1 MHDEAW
7 LDDAAAY
14 AAGALPP
21 AEAARVREH
30 LAACAACRDEYAGL
44 AAAAGALAYA
54 YEADPGQMLKKR
66 IMREVRAGAAT
77 QRQVPRAPY
86 AVAAACLAV
95 AVAASVYGWRA
106 GEQNARIQSE
116 VAAITA
122 PGAHAYPVPHGE
134 VVRSGAALYLAMH
147 GLPPPPPGKVY
158 QAWTLPRGAAKMV
171 PSVTFVPHTRAA
183 LIRLPVDARRLA
195 AVAVSVEPA
204 GGSTQPTTVPAF
216 VVKFH

>member
-7 LDDAAAY
+7 LDDVAAY
-14 AAGALPP
+14 AVGALPP
-21 AEAARVREH
+21 ADAVRMREH
-30 LAACAACRDEYAGL
+30 LADCAACRDEYAGL

-54 YEADPGQMLKKR
+54 YEAEPGEMLKKR
-66 IMREVRAGAAT
+66 IMREVRAGAAQ
-77 QRQVPRAPY
+77 QRRPRAPY
-86 AVAAACLAV
+86 AIAAACLAV
-95 AVAASVYGWRA
+95 AAAASFYGWRA
-106 GEQNARIQSE
+106 GEQNARIRAE

-171 PSVTFVPHTRAA
+171 PSVTFVPRTRSA

-204 GGSTQPTTVPAF
+204 GGSLQPTTAPAF
-216 VVKFH
+216 VVKFQ